1 MSQSQTTLK
10 KEKRSDSIQIP
21 SRKAKRQS
29 FIALVSN
36 RRRRRNRGGRRNRGR
51 RKVCIFGEIN
61 EKNSEFFLAGYLGN
75 MFKDHS
81 TKKITANLLV
91 YKSVKKKEKNKVL
104 RSWQNVSLL
113 SLLQ

>member
-1 MSQSQTTLK
+1 LFSLTANDGR
-10 KEKRSDSIQIP
+10 EE
-21 SRKAKRQS
+21 
-29 FIALVSN
+29 
-36 RRRRRNRGGRRNRGR
+36 RNRGGRRNRGR